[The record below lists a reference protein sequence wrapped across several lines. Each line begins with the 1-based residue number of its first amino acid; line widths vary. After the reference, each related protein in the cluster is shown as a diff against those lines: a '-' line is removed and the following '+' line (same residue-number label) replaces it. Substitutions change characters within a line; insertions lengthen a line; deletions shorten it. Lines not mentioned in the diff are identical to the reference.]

1 MAATAWKLNW
11 SKGIKSKWLRY
22 FYVWQRFNVIT
33 GLTLWFAVMM
43 QWWSI
48 KVILFESVHASY
60 LLSRVVTRPKN
71 EHNPEAMMR
80 EAITQITALNAKPHL
95 LFTIS
100 IFPVIKHNLGFKKT
114 FASSWKNW
122 LPVGCSISHCNA
134 YLVYSGI
141 IFSCGTRISL

>member
-1 MAATAWKLNW
+1 MTALLLCLTK
-11 SKGIKSKWLRY
+11 IQRY
-22 FYVWQRFNVIT
+22 YGCIT
-33 GLTLWFAVMM
+33 LVCSDDAVMM

-122 LPVGCSISHCNA
+122 LPVGCSISHWNA

-141 IFSCGTRISL
+141 IFSCGIRISL